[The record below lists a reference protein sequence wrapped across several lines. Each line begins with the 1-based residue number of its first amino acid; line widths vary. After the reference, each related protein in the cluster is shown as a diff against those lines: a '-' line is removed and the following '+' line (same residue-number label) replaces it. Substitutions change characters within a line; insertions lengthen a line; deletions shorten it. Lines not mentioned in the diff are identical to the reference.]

1 MTYEESKVLW
11 KLEKDGFDKIAK
23 TEVAEELFKLVDELI
38 NSDTILY
45 QDFIDMIMKQM
56 YNMSET
62 DNIDERK
69 QQMQD
74 MYSTVL
80 EHFKKIKDER
90 SKEIR

>member
-1 MTYEESKVLW
+1 MTYEESKALW
-11 KLEKDGFDKIAK
+11 KLEKDGFDKEVK

-45 QDFIDMIMKQM
+45 QDFIDMIMEQM

-62 DNIDERK
+62 DDIDERK
-69 QQMQD
+69 QQIQD

-90 SKEIR
+90 VNKE

>member
-1 MTYEESKVLW
+1 MTYEESKALW
-11 KLEKDGFDKIAK
+11 KLEKDSFDKVAK

-45 QDFIDMIMKQM
+45 QDFIDMIMKQV

-62 DNIDERK
+62 DDIDKRK
-69 QQMQD
+69 QQIQD

>member
-1 MTYEESKVLW
+1 MIKYLK
-11 KLEKDGFDKIAK
+11 
-23 TEVAEELFKLVDELI
+23 EVAEELFKLVDELI

-45 QDFIDMIMKQM
+45 QDFIDIVMKQM
-56 YNMSET
+56 YNMSEI

-74 MYSTVL
+74 MYFKVL

>member
-1 MTYEESKVLW
+1 MTYEESKALW
-11 KLEKDGFDKIAK
+11 ELEKDGFDKVSK

-62 DNIDERK
+62 DDIDERK
-69 QQMQD
+69 QQIQD

-90 SKEIR
+90 SKEI

>member
-1 MTYEESKVLW
+1 MTYEESKALW
-11 KLEKDGFDKIAK
+11 KLEKDGFDKVSK
-23 TEVAEELFKLVDELI
+23 TEVAEELFELVDELI

-45 QDFIDMIMKQM
+45 QDFIDMIMKQV

-62 DNIDERK
+62 DDIDERK

>member
-11 KLEKDGFDKIAK
+11 KLEKDGFDKVAK

-74 MYSTVL
+74 MYSTVS

>member
-1 MTYEESKVLW
+1 MTYEESKALW
-11 KLEKDGFDKIAK
+11 KLEKDGFDKVTK

-45 QDFIDMIMKQM
+45 RDFIDMIMKQM

-90 SKEIR
+90 VNKE

>member
-1 MTYEESKVLW
+1 MTYEESKALW
-11 KLEKDGFDKIAK
+11 KLEKDGFDKVTK
-23 TEVAEELFKLVDELI
+23 TEVVKELFKLVDELI

-45 QDFIDMIMKQM
+45 QDFIDMIIKQM

-62 DNIDERK
+62 DDIDERK

>member
-1 MTYEESKVLW
+1 MTYEESKALW
-11 KLEKDGFDKIAK
+11 KLEKDGFDKVAK

-62 DNIDERK
+62 DDIDERK

-74 MYSTVL
+74 MYSKVL

-90 SKEIR
+90 VNKE

>member
-1 MTYEESKVLW
+1 MTYEESKALW
-11 KLEKDGFDKIAK
+11 ELEKDSFDKVAK

-45 QDFIDMIMKQM
+45 QDFIDMIMKQV

-62 DNIDERK
+62 DDIDERK

>member
-11 KLEKDGFDKIAK
+11 KLEKDGFDKVAK

-62 DNIDERK
+62 DDIDERK
-69 QQMQD
+69 QQIQD
-74 MYSTVL
+74 MYSKVL

-90 SKEIR
+90 VNKE

>member
-11 KLEKDGFDKIAK
+11 KLEKNGFDKIAK

-38 NSDTILY
+38 NSDMILY
-45 QDFIDMIMKQM
+45 QDFIDMIMEQM

-62 DNIDERK
+62 DDIDERK

-80 EHFKKIKDER
+80 EHFKNIKDER

>member
-1 MTYEESKVLW
+1 MTYEESKALW
-11 KLEKDGFDKIAK
+11 KLEKDGFDKVSK

-62 DNIDERK
+62 DDIDERK
-69 QQMQD
+69 QQIQD

-90 SKEIR
+90 SKEI

>member
-11 KLEKDGFDKIAK
+11 KLEKDGFDKVSK

-45 QDFIDMIMKQM
+45 QDFIDMIMEQM

-62 DNIDERK
+62 DDIDERK
-69 QQMQD
+69 QQIQD

>member
-1 MTYEESKVLW
+1 MTYEESKALW
-11 KLEKDGFDKIAK
+11 KLEKDGFDKVAK

-38 NSDTILY
+38 NSNTILY
-45 QDFIDMIMKQM
+45 QDFIDMVMKQI

-62 DNIDERK
+62 DDIDERK

>member
-1 MTYEESKVLW
+1 MTYEESKALW
-11 KLEKDGFDKIAK
+11 KLEKDGFDKVVK

-45 QDFIDMIMKQM
+45 QDFIDMIMEQM
-56 YNMSET
+56 YNISET
-62 DNIDERK
+62 DDIDERK

-74 MYSTVL
+74 MYSKVL

>member
-1 MTYEESKVLW
+1 M
-11 KLEKDGFDKIAK
+11 
-23 TEVAEELFKLVDELI
+23 
-38 NSDTILY
+38 ILY
-45 QDFIDMIMKQM
+45 QDFIDMIMEQM

-62 DNIDERK
+62 DDIDERK

-80 EHFKKIKDER
+80 EHFKNIKDER

>member
-1 MTYEESKVLW
+1 MTYEESKALW
-11 KLEKDGFDKIAK
+11 KLEKDGFDKVAK
-23 TEVAEELFKLVDELI
+23 TEVAKELFKLVDELI
-38 NSDTILY
+38 NSNTILY

-62 DNIDERK
+62 DDIDERK
-69 QQMQD
+69 QQIQN

-90 SKEIR
+90 SKEV

>member
-1 MTYEESKVLW
+1 MTYEESKALW

>member
-11 KLEKDGFDKIAK
+11 KLEKDGFDKVTK

>member
-11 KLEKDGFDKIAK
+11 KLEKDGFDKVAK

-45 QDFIDMIMKQM
+45 QDFIDMIMEQM

-62 DNIDERK
+62 DDIDERK
-69 QQMQD
+69 QQIQD

>member
-11 KLEKDGFDKIAK
+11 KLEKDGFDKVAK

>member
-1 MTYEESKVLW
+1 MTHEESKVLW
-11 KLEKDGFDKIAK
+11 KLEKDGFDKVAK

-69 QQMQD
+69 QQIQD

>member
-1 MTYEESKVLW
+1 MTYEESKALW
-11 KLEKDGFDKIAK
+11 KLEKDGFDKVAK

-45 QDFIDMIMKQM
+45 QDFIDMIMKQV

-62 DNIDERK
+62 DDIDERK

>member
-11 KLEKDGFDKIAK
+11 KLEKDGFDKVAK

-69 QQMQD
+69 QQIQD

-90 SKEIR
+90 SKEV

>member
-11 KLEKDGFDKIAK
+11 KLEKDGFDKVAK

-69 QQMQD
+69 QQIQD

>member
-1 MTYEESKVLW
+1 MTYEESKALW
-11 KLEKDGFDKIAK
+11 ELEKDGFDKVSK

-45 QDFIDMIMKQM
+45 QDFIDMIMKQV

-62 DNIDERK
+62 DDIDKRK
-69 QQMQD
+69 QQIQD

>member
-1 MTYEESKVLW
+1 MTYEESKALW
-11 KLEKDGFDKIAK
+11 ELEKDGFDKVVK

-45 QDFIDMIMKQM
+45 QDFIDIVMKQM

-62 DNIDERK
+62 DDIDERK
-69 QQMQD
+69 QQIQD
-74 MYSTVL
+74 TYSTVL

>member
-1 MTYEESKVLW
+1 MTYEESKALW
-11 KLEKDGFDKIAK
+11 KLEKDGFDKVAK

-45 QDFIDMIMKQM
+45 QDFINIVMEQM
-56 YNMSET
+56 YNMSKT
-62 DNIDERK
+62 DDIDERK

>member
-1 MTYEESKVLW
+1 MTYEESKALW

-45 QDFIDMIMKQM
+45 QDFIDIVMKQM

-62 DNIDERK
+62 DDIDERK

>member
-11 KLEKDGFDKIAK
+11 KLEKDGFDKVAK

-45 QDFIDMIMKQM
+45 QDFIDMVMKQM

>member
-11 KLEKDGFDKIAK
+11 KLEKDGFDKVAK

-45 QDFIDMIMKQM
+45 QDFIDIIMEQM

-62 DNIDERK
+62 DDIDERK

-74 MYSTVL
+74 MYSKVL

>member
-1 MTYEESKVLW
+1 MTYEESKAFW
-11 KLEKDGFDKIAK
+11 KLEKDGFDKVAK

-38 NSDTILY
+38 NSNTILY
-45 QDFIDMIMKQM
+45 QDFIDMVMKQM

-62 DNIDERK
+62 DDIDERK

>member
-1 MTYEESKVLW
+1 MTYEESKALW
-11 KLEKDGFDKIAK
+11 KLEKDSFDKVAK
-23 TEVAEELFKLVDELI
+23 TEVAEELLKSVDELI

-45 QDFIDMIMKQM
+45 QDFIDMIMEQM

-62 DNIDERK
+62 DDIDERK

-74 MYSTVL
+74 TYSKVL

>member
-1 MTYEESKVLW
+1 MTYEESKALW
-11 KLEKDGFDKIAK
+11 KLEKDGFDKVAK
-23 TEVAEELFKLVDELI
+23 TEVAEELFKLVDKLI

-45 QDFIDMIMKQM
+45 QDFIDMVMKQM

-69 QQMQD
+69 QQIQD

-90 SKEIR
+90 VNKE

>member
-1 MTYEESKVLW
+1 MTYEESKALW
-11 KLEKDGFDKIAK
+11 ELEKDGFDKVAK

-45 QDFIDMIMKQM
+45 QDFIDMIMKQV
-56 YNMSET
+56 YNMPET
-62 DNIDERK
+62 DDIGERK

>member
-1 MTYEESKVLW
+1 MTYEESKALW
-11 KLEKDGFDKIAK
+11 KLEKDGFDKVAK
-23 TEVAEELFKLVDELI
+23 TEIAEELFKLVDELI

-45 QDFIDMIMKQM
+45 QDFIDMIMKQV

-62 DNIDERK
+62 DDIDKRK
-69 QQMQD
+69 QQIQD

>member
-1 MTYEESKVLW
+1 MTYEESKALW
-11 KLEKDGFDKIAK
+11 KLEKDGFGKVAK
-23 TEVAEELFKLVDELI
+23 TEVAKELFKLVDELI

-45 QDFIDMIMKQM
+45 QDFIDMIMKQV

-62 DNIDERK
+62 DDIDKRK
-69 QQMQD
+69 QQIQD
-74 MYSTVL
+74 MYSIVL

>member
-11 KLEKDGFDKIAK
+11 KLEKDGFDKVAK

-45 QDFIDMIMKQM
+45 QDFIDMIMEQM